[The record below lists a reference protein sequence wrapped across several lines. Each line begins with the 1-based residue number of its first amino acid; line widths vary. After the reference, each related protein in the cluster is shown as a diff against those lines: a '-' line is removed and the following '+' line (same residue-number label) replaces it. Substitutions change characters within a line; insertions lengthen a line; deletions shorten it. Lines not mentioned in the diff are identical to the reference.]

1 MRNEFD
7 VTKLTIEPSEAQV
20 FYIDYARDKYRVC
33 DRSDNYYHFHGEV
46 RFNTLNAYDKLKEAL
61 GIDGKDLFGRDPSR
75 ISKIYHNPKKHTT
88 VVVFDYTPRSL
99 FGDICERKV
108 KVKLDEND
116 PDNIYM
122 AVASAVSIY
131 KYGTNSQFK
140 AHIRKSVD
148 TDIYGAASEDLYLIA
163 AQFEASSIFGSW
175 KEFKKVVDE
184 KLHISEKKEVKK

>member
-1 MRNEFD
+1 MRNEFNI
-7 VTKLTIEPSEAQV
+7 TKLTIEPPEAKA
-20 FYIDYARDKYRVC
+20 FYIDYASNKYRVY
-33 DRSDNYYHFHGEV
+33 DRSDNCYHFHGEV
-46 RFNTLNAYDKLKEAL
+46 TFNTPNAYDKLKEAL
-61 GIDGKDLFGRDPSR
+61 RIGGIDLYGKNPSR

-88 VVVFDYTPRSL
+88 VVAFNYTSRSL
-99 FGDICERKV
+99 IKV

-148 TDIYGAASEDLYLIA
+148 TDIYGADTGDLYLIA

-175 KEFKKVVDE
+175 EEFKKVVDE
-184 KLHISEKKEVKK
+184 KLHISEKKEED